1 MAGNNYSNAGDSSI
15 DFGSGNYYMKNGKLA
30 LDGDASN
37 AAKASFQ
44 PKSPVSA
51 LTTAEVPSSSL
62 KTTKRRKAKSKKK
75 GTKKGAKHRTMKKK
89 TLYSKKKHVAKK
101 STAKKHVAKKHVA
114 KKSPYPKGYKPI
126 QHASYIYDSNGIR
139 IDKNTGVNGVDP
151 SDYRSGHF
159 YDSLDAYDNAVH
171 GQTKTLKNGRK
182 YYQVGEDAFIKASNV
197 DGRSR
202 QLDHNAYVY
211 HGKWD
216 KKNKK
221 LIIDHNPT
229 KNSKGKR
236 KLLKAGSTA
245 RTYGADF
252 EKTSDG
258 NSYYRIGKGQ
268 YVKAQN
274 FTPTQKNMTMPHAD
288 AAINIKYT
296 SAYDGKTQVAQF
308 GVDNQRKIIFPM
320 GDLASFHEQGT
331 PTNANPSGLRIVNGK
346 PYPSNF
352 TMANQALNDNLK
364 TNPAL
369 SAYQGYNTGSAA
381 VTSKLRNEMFLD
393 MQSKGLDTSKY
404 YNAVDVSSKTGFHGP
419 EASQVV
425 GAKDYSANDYNKA
438 AEGIETPH
446 AKSMKNIAQDST
458 HLARQGMR
466 VDDPSIASQATMEQV
481 SESAPKK
488 HKTLKKK
495 SSVKKKSVKDKSKSA
510 KSKARGKGKKKT
522 TTKHISKKHTTKK
535 HVAKKNNTPKP
546 HSRTVAPL
554 SQTKRTSIDLPTFT
568 TVPGEDGL
576 SNDMQFN

>member
-15 DFGSGNYYMKNGKLA
+15 NFGSGNYYMKDGKLA

-51 LTTAEVPSSSL
+51 LTTDEVPSSSL

-75 GTKKGAKHRTMKKK
+75 GIKKGAKRRTMKKK

-101 STAKKHVAKKHVA
+101 HTAKKHVA

-245 RTYGADF
+245 KTYGADF

-346 PYPSNF
+346 QYPSNF

-381 VTSKLRNEMFLD
+381 VTSKLRNEMLLD
-393 MQSKGLDTSKY
+393 MQAKGLDTSKY

-425 GAKDYSANDYNKA
+425 GAKDYSANDRAKA
-438 AEGIETPH
+438 AEGNVTPH
-446 AKSMKNIAQDST
+446 AISMKRIAQDST

-488 HKTLKKK
+488 HKILKKK
-495 SSVKKKSVKDKSKSA
+495 ASVKKKSVKGKSKSA
-510 KSKARGKGKKKT
+510 KSKTRVKGKKKT
-522 TTKHISKKHTTKK
+522 AAKHISKKDTAKK
-535 HVAKKNNTPKP
+535 HIKHGVKAP
-546 HSRTVAPL
+546 HGGMAAP
-554 SQTKRTSIDLPTFT
+554 TKRTPIDLPTFT

>member
-15 DFGSGNYYMKNGKLA
+15 DFGSGNYYMKDGKLA

-51 LTTAEVPSSSL
+51 LTTDEVPSSSL

-75 GTKKGAKHRTMKKK
+75 GTKKGAKRRTMKKK

-101 STAKKHVAKKHVA
+101 HTAKKHVT

-139 IDKNTGVNGVDP
+139 IDKNTGVKGVDP
-151 SDYRSGHF
+151 SNYRSGHF

-346 PYPSNF
+346 QYPSNF

-381 VTSKLRNEMFLD
+381 VTSKLRNEMLLD
-393 MQSKGLDTSKY
+393 MQAKGMDTSKY

-425 GAKDYSANDYNKA
+425 GAKDYSANDRVKA
-438 AEGIETPH
+438 AEGNVTPH
-446 AKSMKNIAQDST
+446 AISMKRIAQDST

-488 HKTLKKK
+488 HKILKKK
-495 SSVKKKSVKDKSKSA
+495 ASVKKKSVKGKSKSA
-510 KSKARGKGKKKT
+510 KSKTRVKGKKKT
-522 TTKHISKKHTTKK
+522 AAKHISKKHTAKK
-535 HVAKKNNTPKP
+535 HIKHGVKAP
-546 HSRTVAPL
+546 HGGMTAPA
-554 SQTKRTSIDLPTFT
+554 KRTPIDLPTFT